1 MSVID
6 AAQLNRPLR
15 RLRQAHPGAAAF
27 AEDAFVRDLVVLRP
41 AAQVLGCDFLQ
52 PFPGFLATACAA
64 RVIAW
69 VVWLPP
75 ETQVHGR
82 FLAELPQVISH
93 FSHGTPSI
101 SAVTRWTSCTDS
113 VPRLPMP
120 DWM

>member
-1 MSVID
+1 M
-6 AAQLNRPLR
+6 
-15 RLRQAHPGAAAF
+15 PGAAALT
-27 AEDAFVRDLVVLRP
+27 EDAFVRDLVILRIATEILRGNLLQSLP
-41 AAQVLGCDFLQ
+41 AL
-52 PFPGFLATACAA
+52 LATACAA
-64 RVIAW
+64 RVMAW

-82 FLAELPQVISH
+82 FLAELPHVIST
-93 FSHGTPSI
+93 FSQGTPSI